1 MIVSNR
7 LYCKRGKG
15 TISVVIIEVCESN
28 FITKLD
34 LEDILESQYPEV
46 SVIQTDCLSFC
57 GMCAGSPYAMV
68 NGKRVFAK
76 TVDECLVKIKEQI
89 EAELAFYHG

>member
-1 MIVSNR
+1 VIVE
-7 LYCKRGKG
+7 
-15 TISVVIIEVCESN
+15 ICESN

-34 LEDILESQYPEV
+34 LEGILESEYPEV
-46 SVIQTDCLSFC
+46 SVLETDCLSFC

-76 TVDECLVKIKEQI
+76 TPEECLDKIREQI
-89 EAELAFYHG
+89 GQELAFYHE